1 MDFQNKSSVEG
12 YLFSGKAI
20 LVFIAGGVVFHLIV
34 MIIDYFP
41 AYTAGKSEASST
53 AIANVYF
60 VSFNNDRYL
69 TLTV

>member
-1 MDFQNKSSVEG
+1 VWFSADYLNYQQSTYIWFYVKESKQLSGNSFSTMFPLASVW
-12 YLFSGKAI
+12 
-20 LVFIAGGVVFHLIV
+20 
-34 MIIDYFP
+34 
-41 AYTAGKSEASST
+41 SEASSA